1 MQQKHGKTDVP
12 KTDARKLVHAP
23 VLKAV
28 NKPDI
33 DPLNMM
39 ERLKRAQVR
48 WRTPPGTFQELAFCA
63 FPFPHFLDVLV
74 FMRSLLFTIECGLVI
89 IKKRSLMRT
98 FFKILETAYY
108 IISCKSPEIIWNV

>member
-1 MQQKHGKTDVP
+1 MQQKHGKADT
-12 KTDARKLVHAP
+12 RKLAHAP

-48 WRTPPGTFQELAFCA
+48 WRTPPGTLQELAFCA
-63 FPFPHFLDVLV
+63 FPFPHFFGCFGFYEKLTVYH
-74 FMRSLLFTIECGLVI
+74 R
-89 IKKRSLMRT
+89 
-98 FFKILETAYY
+98 
-108 IISCKSPEIIWNV
+108 IWLGYN

>member
-1 MQQKHGKTDVP
+1 MQQKHGKTD
-12 KTDARKLVHAP
+12 TRKLAHAP

-39 ERLKRAQVR
+39 ERLNRAQVR
-48 WRTPPGTFQELAFCA
+48 WRTPPGTLQELAFCA

-74 FMRSLLFTIECGLVI
+74 FTRSLLFTIEYGLVI
-89 IKKRSLMRT
+89 IKKRS
-98 FFKILETAYY
+98 Y
-108 IISCKSPEIIWNV
+108 